1 MKLAPHTKANR
12 EFFEKGCAPSLS
24 AWTDW
29 IGRGVVKGKMID
41 GKPYIDL
48 NWFAANDDM
57 RETNNNSGLSLLT
70 G

>member
-12 EFFEKGCAPSLS
+12 EFFEKGCCPSLS
-24 AWTDW
+24 VWCDW
-29 IGRGVVKGKMID
+29 IDRQVVKGKMID

-57 RETNNNSGLSLLT
+57 RETKTSSGLSLLT
-70 G
+70 D